1 MPSPTITPNRKTAVL
16 DGHGGLD
23 SVLWTT
29 TASSH
34 GKDNSNVYIRRKSA

>member
-1 MPSPTITPNRKTAVL
+1 MPFPITLNRKTAVL

-23 SVLWTT
+23 VVLWTT

-34 GKDNSNVYIRRKSA
+34 GKDNSNVCIRHNSA